1 MKTTYATTE
10 KLFNRY
16 DKELKAI
23 LMNDL
28 EAFKATRG
36 QFLSNSVSNEQKP
49 GKVRLVA

>member
-1 MKTTYATTE
+1 MKTNYSTTE
-10 KLFNRY
+10 KLINRF
-16 DKELKAI
+16 DNELKSI

-49 GKVRLVA
+49 VKVRLVA